1 MKKKGLWGG
10 PLSPFIKKSLL
21 VMRMVSFLIL
31 FLAIHVS
38 ATVYSQ
44 QTRLSMDLKSVTIR
58 NILRQIED
66 QTEYKFIFQ
75 SERLDVDRKVS
86 IKVEQE
92 SVETILDQLFK
103 REGIDY
109 VITDKNLI
117 IINPPQKD
125 RADDLGFLSGQ
136 QQKAVKGKV
145 SNTQGEPIP
154 GATVVIKGT
163 TKGTTTDM
171 DGNYSISELDAGS
184 VLLFSFVG
192 MKSQEISVDGKA
204 TINVMLEDETIG
216 LDEVIAVGYSTAK
229 KSDLTGA
236 ISTVKIADIKDT
248 PASNLSTALSGRMAG
263 VTVQQ
268 NGGSPTAGIS
278 IRIRGTGTLNNN
290 DPLVVVDDIIGADL
304 NNVNPNDIESISV
317 LKDAAAAAIYGS
329 RAASGVILVKTKR
342 GKFGDDL
349 HLTFDAYYGTSAISK
364 KMDVLSASQLATIYN
379 EASDNDGTSRLTDFS
394 DPESMQDVTNWQD
407 EVFRNATDQNYVVGI
422 NGGSEKSSFN
432 LSFNLKNTD
441 GTLLNTFN
449 KRYTFRLNSDHKV
462 GSRLKVGES
471 LSLTYK
477 NYKSIDTRSDNFGAI
492 LETLAMHPDI
502 PVYDENGDY
511 SGVPSSNYGDV
522 ENPVGLLKRN
532 DGYSHGYKLESNVY
546 GQMRILDGLQVKSSY
561 SLTYDA
567 TDVKGFSPVIP
578 EAGRPSYE
586 NSLLQTRGQTINWL
600 WENTINYD
608 KTFGK
613 HSISAVA
620 GFTSQH
626 WEYSDLEG
634 RRTDYL
640 DEDESYW
647 YLNAGST
654 TSYANGGFQEYGLV
668 SFLSRINYVYNDRYL
683 FGATLRTDGSSRFT
697 KDNRWGYFPAVSA
710 GWRISQE
717 NFMKN
722 ISWLDDLKLRSSW
735 GILGNQDVDLYQT
748 YSTYVIDNPNG
759 DYYLGASGE
768 NTVNGY
774 YRGTL
779 ANKNLKWESTHQ
791 FNVGFDATLF
801 SQKILFSVDYFNKKT
816 SDILVNPPVLGV
828 YGTTDAPYTNA
839 GKVMN
844 KGLEAVLTYRSSS
857 QRKSAFSYEASANFT
872 TYTNKVTS
880 LGNNNQP
887 IYGPSFRDNFTI
899 TRTQVGSPIA
909 SFYGYK
915 TDGVFKSNDEVA
927 AYVNSDGGQ
936 VQPDAQAGDFK
947 FVDVNKDGSI
957 TSEDRTT
964 LGDAVPDFSYGLNL
978 SCWYK
983 NFDFN
988 LFFQGV
994 EGVDTWYAMRYQLGF
1009 AGLKYNYLQEIYNRW
1024 TPTNTETST
1033 PRVTWSDPNNNKRPS
1048 DYYVEDGSYLKLKN
1062 ITLGYTIPE
1071 SLASRLRIQK
1081 LRLYVSG
1088 QNLFTITKY
1097 PGYDPELGLESGSND
1112 LEAGVDRGQYPQ
1124 SRSFYFVINMT
1135 F

>member
-1 MKKKGLWGG
+1 MKKKGLRGG
-10 PLSPFIKKSLL
+10 DISPFIKKLLL
-21 VMRMVSFLIL
+21 VMRIVSFLIL
-31 FLAIHVS
+31 VLAVHAS

-44 QTRLSMDLKSVTIR
+44 QTRLTFDMKGVTVR
-58 NILRQIED
+58 EILRQIED

-75 SERLDVDRKVS
+75 SERLDVNRKVD
-86 IKVEQE
+86 IKVQQE
-92 SVETILDQLFK
+92 TVDAILDQLFK
-103 REGIDY
+103 RKGIGY

-117 IINPPQKD
+117 IINPPG
-125 RADDLGFLSGQ
+125 RNGSNDLDPLKGQ
-136 QQKAVKGKV
+136 QRKTLTGKV
-145 SNTQGEPIP
+145 VNAQGDPIP
-154 GATVVIKGT
+154 GATVAVKGT
-163 TKGTTTDM
+163 TKGTITDA
-171 DGNYSISELDAGS
+171 DGNYSISNVNAGS

-192 MKSQEISVDGKA
+192 METREVVVGDRNLL
-204 TINVMLEDETIG
+204 NVTLNDETIG
-216 LDEVIAVGYSTAK
+216 LEEVVAVGYSTAK

-236 ISTVKIADIKDT
+236 ISTVKIAEIKDT
-248 PASNLSTALSGRMAG
+248 PANNLSSALSGRMAG

-268 NGGSPTAGIS
+268 NGGSPTAGVA

-304 NNVNPNDIESISV
+304 NNVNPGDIESISV

-329 RAASGVILVKTKR
+329 RAASGVIIVRTKR

-349 HLTFDAYYGTSAISK
+349 RLSVDAYYGLSGVSK
-364 KMDVLSASQLATIYN
+364 KMNVLSAGQLATIYN
-379 EASDNDGTSRLTDFS
+379 EASDNDGTEPLIDFS
-394 DPESMQDVTNWQD
+394 DPGSMRDVTNWQD
-407 EVFRNATDQNYVVGI
+407 EVFRTATDQNYVVGI
-422 NGGSEKSSFN
+422 TGGGEKSSFN

-441 GTLLNTFN
+441 GILLNTFN
-449 KRYTFRLNSDHKV
+449 KRYTFRLNSDHRV
-462 GSRLKVGES
+462 SSLLKVGES
-471 LSLTYK
+471 LSLTYSD
-477 NYKSIDTRSDNFGAI
+477 YKSINTRSDNSGAI

-502 PVYDENGDY
+502 PVYDENGAY

-532 DGYSHGYKLESNVY
+532 NGYSRGYKLEGNVY
-546 GQMRILDGLQVKSSY
+546 GQLHILDGLQAKSSY
-561 SLTYDA
+561 SLTYYS
-567 TDVKGFSPVIP
+567 TDIKNFSPIIP

-586 NSLLQTRGQTINWL
+586 NALRQRRELTTNWL

-613 HSISAVA
+613 HNISAVA
-620 GFTSQH
+620 GVTAQH
-626 WEYSDLEG
+626 WEYSDLTG

-640 DEDESYW
+640 DEDKSFW

-654 TSYANGGFQEYGLV
+654 TTYANGGYQEYGLV
-668 SFLSRINYVYNDRYL
+668 SFLSRVNYIYNDKYL
-683 FGATLRTDGSSRFT
+683 FGATLRADGSSRFT
-697 KDNRWGYFPAVSA
+697 KENRWGYFPALSA

-722 ISWLDDLKLRSSW
+722 IHWIDDLKLRSSW

-748 YSTYVIDNPNG
+748 YSTYVIDDING
-759 DYYLGASGE
+759 NYYFGNSGE
-768 NTVNGY
+768 NIINGY

-779 ANKNLKWESTHQ
+779 ANKELKWESTRQ

-801 SQKILFSVDYFNKKT
+801 SQRVLLDIDYFDKRT
-816 SDILVNPPVLGV
+816 SDILINPPVLGAF
-828 YGTTDAPYTNA
+828 GTTDAPYTNA

-844 KGLEAVLTYRSSS
+844 KGLEAVLTYRSPKKGN
-857 QRKSAFSYEASANFT
+857 RDFSYEASFNFT
-872 TYTNKVTS
+872 TYKNKVTS

-915 TDGVFKSNDEVA
+915 TDGIFKSQEDVENYINTSGA
-927 AYVNSDGGQ
+927 Q
-936 VQPDAQAGDFK
+936 IQPDAQPGDFR

-957 TSEDRTT
+957 TSEDRTD
-964 LGDAVPDFSYGLNL
+964 LGNAVPDFSYGLNF

-988 LFFQGV
+988 VFFQGV
-994 EGVDTWYAMRYQLGF
+994 QGIDTWYAMRYQLGF
-1009 AGLKYNYLQEIYNRW
+1009 AGLRYNYLQEVWNRW
-1024 TPTNTETST
+1024 NSTNTSAST
-1033 PRVTWSDPNNNKRPS
+1033 PRVTWADPNNNKRPS
-1048 DYYVEDGSYLKLKN
+1048 DYYVENGSYLKLKN
-1062 ITLGYTIPE
+1062 ITIGYTVPE
-1071 SLASRLRIQK
+1071 SLTSRLKIQK
-1081 LRLYVSG
+1081 LRVYLSG
-1088 QNLFTITKY
+1088 RNLFTITNY
-1097 PGYDPELGLESGSND
+1097 PGYDPELGLEDGSND

-1124 SRSFYFVINMT
+1124 SRSFYFGVNMT